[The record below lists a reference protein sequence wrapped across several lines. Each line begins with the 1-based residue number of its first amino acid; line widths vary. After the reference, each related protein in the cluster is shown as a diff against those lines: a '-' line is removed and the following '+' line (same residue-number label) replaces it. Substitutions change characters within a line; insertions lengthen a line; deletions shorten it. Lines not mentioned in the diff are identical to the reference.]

1 MAFTADGVGEHPEPT
16 FFWYFAPMSFGKI
29 MVLPIAIIGNACL
42 FPFLASLHLPVKK
55 YFVDPN

>member
-29 MVLPIAIIGNACL
+29 MVLPIAII
-42 FPFLASLHLPVKK
+42 
-55 YFVDPN
+55 